1 MRKYYL
7 LAIVALFGTLISQ
20 AWAQQNRFSAVAPSG
35 QTLYYYINYAD
46 NAIVEGH
53 QGASGD
59 LIIPSTVTYN
69 GTTYPVTSIGDN
81 AFSDCSVL
89 TSVTIPNSVTSIE
102 VGAFYGCTV
111 LRSVTIGNSV
121 TSIGSAAFEAC
132 GRLTSVNYTGTI
144 SQWCNI
150 SFAEEVSNP
159 LLYAHSLS
167 INGSFVRNLV
177 IPDGTTTI
185 KSFAFNGCTGLT
197 SVTIPNSVT
206 SIGDGAFYYCP
217 NLTSVI
223 IPNSVTS
230 IGGGAFGYV
239 PNIIY
244 SGTATGAP
252 WGALTMNGIVD
263 NGFVYSDSAK
273 THLTGYVGADSTIII
288 PNTTVTIGNGAFC
301 AKTRL
306 ISVTIPNSVTSI
318 GDGAFAGCTGLTS
331 VTIPNSVT
339 SIGESAFWDCTGMT
353 SVVFN
358 AERCVTSEYVLVSP
372 PFCATITSFT
382 FGSSVTMIPPGLC
395 AGLSG
400 LTFIT
405 IPDSVTSIGVAAFYG
420 CTGLTSVVFNAE
432 RCTTAGGRVYISDGT
447 GTTSYWPA
455 FKNATNITSFTLG
468 SNVTMIPPRLCVGLS
483 RLTSVT
489 IPNSVTSIG
498 DSAFAWC
505 SGLTSVTIPNSVASI
520 GKYAFQN
527 CSGLTSATIGN
538 SVTAIGKYAFQNCSG
553 LTSATIGNSVTSIG
567 NDAFKNC
574 SVLTSVNYTGTIGQW
589 CNIDF
594 ANAASN
600 PISRSQ
606 SLSVNDTLIINLI
619 IPDSTTIIK
628 KYAFYNCT
636 GLTSV
641 SIANSVTSIGGS
653 AFYNCSG
660 LTSVTIGNSVT
671 FIGDYAFI
679 GCTGLTSV
687 TIPNSVTSIGSDAF
701 KNCTSIRDI
710 FMKPTTPPT
719 LGSTW
724 TWPSNLVYL
733 VVSRRAFGT
742 YRNSWSGMQSK
753 LYVDSCMMTINNVT
767 PTRGSATIRG
777 ANATS
782 GLCAFGDSI
791 WFDSYGI
798 TDHYHTQWTWDTTN
812 ILNDSSLLFTDVR
825 KQVTDYTV
833 SCQFVID
840 TYYVHA
846 APDNVVRGSVS
857 VSDSILT
864 FGTACTVTATAYT
877 GYTFV
882 GWSNGITANPYVF
895 VPVENTTLTA
905 IFLGPGE
912 SACTVT
918 VGSADNTKGS
928 ATVNGNTTAT
938 VISGST
944 VTLAATAFN
953 GYRFVRWNDGDTTNP
968 RTVRVNGNA
977 RFVAVFDS
985 INAPIHDPNGLFTV
999 TAVNCLGAGTYQR
1012 GATAIV
1018 MAAPQAGLR
1027 FRGWS
1032 DGTTANPRYITV
1044 TSDTTLTPLFS
1055 SAGTDTVVVYDT
1067 VRLNT
1072 TVYDTTNVTRYV
1084 YDTVRVYDT
1093 LTVLNIDTVHHYHYD
1108 TVTNVHTL
1116 HYQYDTTRVFD
1127 TLTIVNMDTL
1137 HHYHYDTTAVSHY
1150 FYDTVRVFDTL
1161 TVLNIDTLHHYY
1173 YDTTAVSHYFYD
1185 TVRVYD
1191 TLTVLNIDTLHH
1203 YHYDTTR
1210 VYDTMTIVNV
1220 DTLHHYFYDT
1230 LRVFDTLTVLNID
1243 TVHHYYY
1250 DTVTNVHTLHYQ
1262 YDTTRVF
1269 DTLTIVNMDTVH
1281 HYHYDTTAVSHY
1293 FYDTVR
1299 VYDTLTVLNIDTL
1312 HHYHYDTTRVFDT
1325 LTIVNMDTLHRYHAD
1340 TIVSIR
1346 TQYRHDTTVVY
1357 DTLRIVRLD
1366 TVHHYFYGYTTVDTL
1381 YRYFYDTTEVT
1392 HLIFDTTTVTHY
1404 IYNTTWIV
1412 DTIYLYDTLYVGTE
1426 GINDAGWV
1434 NARVYTTGSEI
1445 VVEDIAGHTVRL
1457 YDITGRMLERRDD
1470 GYDIVRFPVPASGTY
1485 VVRIGDRTVRK
1496 VVVIL

>member
-1 MRKYYL
+1 
-7 LAIVALFGTLISQ
+7 
-20 AWAQQNRFSAVAPSG
+20 
-35 QTLYYYINYAD
+35 
-46 NAIVEGH
+46 
-53 QGASGD
+53 
-59 LIIPSTVTYN
+59 
-69 GTTYPVTSIGDN
+69 
-81 AFSDCSVL
+81 
-89 TSVTIPNSVTSIE
+89 
-102 VGAFYGCTV
+102 
-111 LRSVTIGNSV
+111 
-121 TSIGSAAFEAC
+121 
-132 GRLTSVNYTGTI
+132 
-144 SQWCNI
+144 
-150 SFAEEVSNP
+150 
-159 LLYAHSLS
+159 
-167 INGSFVRNLV
+167 
-177 IPDGTTTI
+177 
-185 KSFAFNGCTGLT
+185 
-197 SVTIPNSVT
+197 
-206 SIGDGAFYYCP
+206 
-217 NLTSVI
+217 
-223 IPNSVTS
+223 
-230 IGGGAFGYV
+230 
-239 PNIIY
+239 
-244 SGTATGAP
+244 
-252 WGALTMNGIVD
+252 
-263 NGFVYSDSAK
+263 
-273 THLTGYVGADSTIII
+273 
-288 PNTTVTIGNGAFC
+288 
-301 AKTRL
+301 
-306 ISVTIPNSVTSI
+306 
-318 GDGAFAGCTGLTS
+318 
-331 VTIPNSVT
+331 
-339 SIGESAFWDCTGMT
+339 
-353 SVVFN
+353 
-358 AERCVTSEYVLVSP
+358 
-372 PFCATITSFT
+372 
-382 FGSSVTMIPPGLC
+382 
-395 AGLSG
+395 
-400 LTFIT
+400 
-405 IPDSVTSIGVAAFYG
+405 
-420 CTGLTSVVFNAE
+420 
-432 RCTTAGGRVYISDGT
+432 
-447 GTTSYWPA
+447 
-455 FKNATNITSFTLG
+455 
-468 SNVTMIPPRLCVGLS
+468 
-483 RLTSVT
+483 
-489 IPNSVTSIG
+489 
-498 DSAFAWC
+498 
-505 SGLTSVTIPNSVASI
+505 
-520 GKYAFQN
+520 
-527 CSGLTSATIGN
+527 
-538 SVTAIGKYAFQNCSG
+538 
-553 LTSATIGNSVTSIG
+553 
-567 NDAFKNC
+567 
-574 SVLTSVNYTGTIGQW
+574 
-589 CNIDF
+589 
-594 ANAASN
+594 
-600 PISRSQ
+600 
-606 SLSVNDTLIINLI
+606 
-619 IPDSTTIIK
+619 
-628 KYAFYNCT
+628 
-636 GLTSV
+636 
-641 SIANSVTSIGGS
+641 
-653 AFYNCSG
+653 
-660 LTSVTIGNSVT
+660 
-671 FIGDYAFI
+671 
-679 GCTGLTSV
+679 
-687 TIPNSVTSIGSDAF
+687 
-701 KNCTSIRDI
+701 
-710 FMKPTTPPT
+710 
-719 LGSTW
+719 
-724 TWPSNLVYL
+724 
-733 VVSRRAFGT
+733 
-742 YRNSWSGMQSK
+742 
-753 LYVDSCMMTINNVT
+753 MMTINNMT
-767 PTRGSATIRG
+767 PAKGSATIRG
-777 ANATS
+777 ANATT

-791 WFDSYGI
+791 WFDSYGV
-798 TDHYHTQWTWDTTN
+798 TDHYHTQWTWNTTN

-825 KQVTDYTV
+825 KQVTDYTI
-833 SCQFVID
+833 SCQFVPD

-918 VGSADNTKGS
+918 VGSADNTMGS

-1044 TSDTTLTPLFS
+1044 TSDTTLTPLYT

-1093 LTVLNIDTVHHYHYD
+1093 LTVLNVDTVHHYHFD
-1108 TVTNVHTL
+1108 TVTNVHTQ

-1127 TLTIVNMDTL
+1127 TLTIVNMDTV

-1161 TVLNIDTLHHYY
+1161 TVLNIDTLHHY
-1173 YDTTAVSHYFYD
+1173 
-1185 TVRVYD
+1185 
-1191 TLTVLNIDTLHH
+1191 
-1203 YHYDTTR
+1203 HYDTTR
-1210 VYDTMTIVNV
+1210 VYDTLTIVNI
-1220 DTLHHYFYDT
+1220 DTLRHYFYDT
-1230 LRVFDTLTVLNID
+1230 LRVFDTLTVLNVD

-1250 DTVTNVHTLHYQ
+1250 DTVTNVHTMHYQ

-1269 DTLTIVNMDTVH
+1269 DTLMIVNMDTVH

-1325 LTIVNMDTLHRYHAD
+1325 LTIVNVDTLRHYFYDTTRVFDTLAIVNMDTLHRYHAD

-1366 TVHHYFYGYTTVDTL
+1366 TVHHYYYAYNTVDTL
-1381 YRYFYDTTEVT
+1381 YRYFYDTTELT

-1404 IYNTTWIV
+1404 IYNTTWII

-1445 VVEDIAGHTVRL
+1445 VVEGIAGYTVRL

-1470 GYDIVRFPVPASGTY
+1470 GYDMVRFPVPASGTY